1 MSLYKF
7 AETITKAYDFY
18 FDHCFGFFNVTQGNI
33 FDSEEVYELFTD
45 LEDCESTP
53 GAKGVKKEYVS
64 AVFHPGKKMT
74 FYFDYGDDW
83 HFLTECL
90 EVNEP
95 NSQKKYPQV
104 VEAKGKIEQYPIY
117 DDEDEEDFDDDAF
130 EEAIN
135 QR

>member
-1 MSLYKF
+1 
-7 AETITKAYDFY
+7 
-18 FDHCFGFFNVTQGNI
+18 
-33 FDSEEVYELFTD
+33 
-45 LEDCESTP
+45 
-53 GAKGVKKEYVS
+53 
-64 AVFHPGKKMT
+64 MT